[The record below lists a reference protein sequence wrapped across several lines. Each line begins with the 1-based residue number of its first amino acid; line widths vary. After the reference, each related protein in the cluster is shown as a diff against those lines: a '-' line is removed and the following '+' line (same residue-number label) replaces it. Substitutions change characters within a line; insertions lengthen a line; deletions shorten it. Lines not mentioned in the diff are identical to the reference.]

1 MATFTSTMPDARVEA
16 FVAYLGAEAVTAEE
30 RLTVVTDWVQA
41 LVNTEL
47 WNMARQEAIAAV
59 ADPTL

>member
-1 MATFTSTMPDARVEA
+1 MPDTQIAA
-16 FVAYLGAEAVTAEE
+16 FVAYLGNEAETDEE
-30 RLTVVTDWVQA
+30 RLVIVTNWAQA

-59 ADPTL
+59 ADPTV

>member
-1 MATFTSTMPDARVEA
+1 MATFTTTMPDTQIAA
-16 FVAYLGAEAVTAEE
+16 FVAYLGNEAETDEE
-30 RLTVVTDWVQA
+30 RLVIVTNWVQA

-59 ADPTL
+59 ADPTV

>member
-1 MATFTSTMPDARVEA
+1 MPDTQIAA
-16 FVAYLGAEAVTAEE
+16 FVAYLGNEAETDEE
-30 RLTVVTDWVQA
+30 RLAIVTNWVQA

-59 ADPTL
+59 ADPTV